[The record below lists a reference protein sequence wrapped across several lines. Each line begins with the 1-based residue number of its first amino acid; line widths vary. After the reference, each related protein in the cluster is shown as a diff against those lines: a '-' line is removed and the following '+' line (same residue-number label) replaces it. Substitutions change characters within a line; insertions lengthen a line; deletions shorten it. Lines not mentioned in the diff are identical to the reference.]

1 MPLLDFYDQILQLKA
16 FRNEYAAYWAS
27 TAEKTRS
34 GILSSILQT
43 SSRLGQVGLM
53 SITGR
58 SVDAVILPAAPT
70 AAILPGKWYHFD
82 YSTTANTLDYAT
94 VVVPVTFA
102 DKKLD
107 SFDDKYQPLN
117 EKDEKNWLAYDAEA
131 YDGAPAAV
139 QLLGRRLEE
148 EKLLEIADLVVDALK
163 KRSSIG

>member
-1 MPLLDFYDQILQLKA
+1 MDADGRADVFQQLSLSGEPLIPELVPGFGHEPLPPMPLLDFYDQILQLKA

-70 AAILPGKWYHFD
+70 AAILPGKWYHFGTQPF
-82 YSTTANTLDYAT
+82 STIDGLW
-94 VVVPVTFA
+94 TF
-102 DKKLD
+102 
-107 SFDDKYQPLN
+107 
-117 EKDEKNWLAYDAEA
+117 LAYD
-131 YDGAPAAV
+131 
-139 QLLGRRLEE
+139 
-148 EKLLEIADLVVDALK
+148 
-163 KRSSIG
+163 